1 MKLMLFSFILFSNAY
16 FLFFWFK
23 GFIKQKV
30 KELRKRKL
38 PMKLFGYCIERIAKM
53 KKFVKNQDNIFDF
66 DLERVRKAKL
76 EIEKNRQKNS
86 DI

>member
-1 MKLMLFSFILFSNAY
+1 M
-16 FLFFWFK
+16 FFWFK

-30 KELRKRKL
+30 KELRKKKL
-38 PMKLFGYCIERIAKM
+38 AMKLFGYCIERIAKM

-66 DLERVRKAKL
+66 DLERVRKARL
-76 EIEKNRQKNS
+76 EIERKRKNDY